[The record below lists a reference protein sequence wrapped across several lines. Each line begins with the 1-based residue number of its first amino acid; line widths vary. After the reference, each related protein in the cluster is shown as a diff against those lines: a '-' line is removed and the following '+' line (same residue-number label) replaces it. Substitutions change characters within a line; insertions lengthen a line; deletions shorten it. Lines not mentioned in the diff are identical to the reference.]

1 MKKTAFTLI
10 ELLIVVAIIAILA
23 AIAVPNFLQ
32 AQTRAKVTRCR
43 ADMRTV
49 GLAIKSYEVD
59 NNIPPTWNR
68 DRPYTGWLMYESP
81 PIAAKFVGEKLTTPI
96 AYLTSVPWDAFN
108 TKKETGG
115 SWNPMG
121 RQVSFVIQVFPAGC
135 EAWLDGK
142 WVPWEEY
149 WKASY
154 TDAFGIHPHFTF
166 EMHSCGPN
174 LQWSDQDGELFY
186 DPTNGVVSAGMIWYF
201 GSGIQ
206 IPASD

>member
-1 MKKTAFTLI
+1 MKKSAFTLI

-23 AIAVPNFLQ
+23 AIAVPNFLE

-49 GLAIKSYEVD
+49 GVAIKSYEVD
-59 NNIPPTWNR
+59 YNMPPTWNR
-68 DRPYTGWLMYESP
+68 KRPYTGWLMYENP
-81 PIAAKFVGEKLTTPI
+81 PINAHFVGEKLTTPI
-96 AYLTSVPWDAFN
+96 AYLTSIPPDPFN

-115 SWNPMG
+115 QWNPMG
-121 RQVSFVIQVFPAGC
+121 HQVSFVINTFPGGC
-135 EAWLDGK
+135 EAYLNNA

-149 WKASY
+149 WKYYY
-154 TDAFGIHPHFTF
+154 TDPYGIHPNFTF

-174 LQWSDQDGELFY
+174 LQWSDQDGQLFY
-186 DPTNGVVSAGMIWYF
+186 DPTNGTVSAGMIWYF

-206 IPASD
+206 IPDSN